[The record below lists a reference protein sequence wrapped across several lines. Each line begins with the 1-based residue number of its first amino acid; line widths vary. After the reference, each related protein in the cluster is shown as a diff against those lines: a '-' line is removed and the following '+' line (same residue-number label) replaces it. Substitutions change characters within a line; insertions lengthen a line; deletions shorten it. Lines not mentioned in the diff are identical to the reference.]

1 MLDRHGKLLY
11 HGIIKI
17 QEAFP
22 MDIRLLR
29 YFLAAAREENITR
42 AAESLHIS
50 QPSLSKQLMAL
61 EEELGKPLMIRGK
74 RKITLTEE
82 GVLLRRRAEEVVAL
96 MEKTEREIS
105 AASQV
110 SGEVA
115 IGGGPT
121 RTILAAAASTRAAHP
136 DVRFLFY
143 GGDATDVLERLEHGS
158 LDFAVCL
165 EPVDAM
171 RYEYITLPES
181 AHWGVLMMADD
192 PHAAKDCVQQA
203 DLADM
208 PLIFH
213 RRAGLQRL
221 ITRWAG
227 QEIGALNIAS
237 TYNITSGS
245 PVKFVRSGLGNYL
258 TTEDQLPSPLA
269 PDVCFRPL
277 DPPLTLRYAL
287 AWNRY
292 AVFSKAAEA
301 FLKAMRN

>member
-1 MLDRHGKLLY
+1 MLDRHGKPLY
-11 HGIIKI
+11 HVI
-17 QEAFP
+17 
-22 MDIRLLR
+22 
-29 YFLAAAREENITR
+29 ITR
-42 AAESLHIS
+42 KEESRWTFACFAIF
-50 QPSLSKQLMAL
+50 QPSLSKQLTAL
-61 EEELGKPLMIRGK
+61 EREFGKPLMIRGK

-136 DVRFLFY
+136 DVRFQFY

-192 PHAAKDCVQQA
+192 PHAAKNCVQQA

-227 QEIGALNIAS
+227 QELAALDIAA

-258 TTEDQLPSPLA
+258 TTEDQLPAPLA